1 MAGETMYEILKTLS
15 ELPGPGGDEGLVQNF
30 LARRWAPQVERLWIS
45 PVGNLMA
52 HVGGKGPKLMVAAHA
67 DEISFVVKS
76 IGADGYLWITS
87 GERDSTQRPSLRS
100 PQFLPWGQPA
110 LILTT
115 SGAVEGLFATLTGHI
130 LNADQREKTRP
141 DWTDIFVD
149 IGASSQ
155 AQAEARG
162 VKIGDRII
170 WNPVTRRIGD
180 VVYGKAMD
188 DRVGLAIMDRL
199 LEVLDRDRLAY
210 DLTFVSTVQE
220 EIGLI
225 GAESAA
231 VESGCEMAIAL
242 DIGLT
247 GDVPGVDQRDV
258 SVRLGAGPTIV
269 HKDLSHYNRQFTLDL
284 IHTAREAGIPVQPA
298 VFGVYGS
305 DSSAFTRHGLKAA
318 LVVVPTRYTHSP
330 FEMLH
335 LHDVEQTVALM
346 QAFLQQPAAKA

>member
-1 MAGETMYEILKTLS
+1 
-15 ELPGPGGDEGLVQNF
+15 
-30 LARRWAPQVERLWIS
+30 
-45 PVGNLMA
+45 
-52 HVGGKGPKLMVAAHA
+52 MVAAHA
-67 DEISFVVKS
+67 DELSFVVKS
-76 IGADGYLWITS
+76 IGTDGFIWITS
-87 GERDSTQRPSLRS
+87 GERDATQRPSLRS

-115 SGAVEGLFATLTGHI
+115 RGPVECVFATLTGHI

-141 DWTDIFVD
+141 DWTDIFMD

-155 AQAEARG
+155 AEVEEHG
-162 VKIGDRII
+162 VKIGDRIV
-170 WNPVTRRIGD
+170 WNTPVRRMGD
-180 VVYGKAMD
+180 YVYGKAMD
-188 DRVGLAIMDRL
+188 DRVGLAVMDRL

-210 DLTFVSTVQE
+210 DLMFVSTVQE

-231 VESGCEMAIAL
+231 GESGCELAIAL

-247 GDVPGVDQRDV
+247 SDVPGVDPRDL
-258 SVRLGAGPTIV
+258 SVRLGGGPTIV

-284 IHTAREAGIPVQPA
+284 IHTARKAGIPVQPA

-305 DSSAFTRHGLKAA
+305 DSSAFTRHGLKSA
-318 LVVVPTRYTHSP
+318 VVAVPTRYTHSP

-335 LHDVEQTVALM
+335 LRDVEQTAALM
-346 QAFLQQPAAKA
+346 KVFLEHSVEKG